1 MPEASTAI
9 PCRRAFAAE
18 SCSVR
23 SQPSGTR
30 GIPSLVGSIRAGLAF
45 LQIRLRERRRKH
57 MCLHR
62 GPVPQALRRHER
74 WSVDFVHV
82 SYSMAGHFGVL
93 TVVDQF
99 SRQTPLLEPR
109 FSFSGR
115 DVVAA
120 LHPQTCSGGLR
131 FGQHVDDAVEQTFR
145 HPTSRL
151 ALTTARLTR
160 DHDLLRSVQADS
172 FPALGTL
179 LAVRH
184 RQQRTAPKTGIDHRL
199 GRHSQSLAPFVKHSA
214 KRRTGGD

>member
-23 SQPSGTR
+23 PQASGTR

-62 GPVPQALRRHER
+62 GPVPQALRTHER

-93 TVVDQF
+93 MFRGDCALVSMST
-99 SRQTPLLEPR
+99 TPWNKRSVIPR
-109 FSFSGR
+109 
-115 DVVAA
+115 A
-120 LHPQTCSGGLR
+120 
-131 FGQHVDDAVEQTFR
+131 
-145 HPTSRL
+145 L

-160 DHDLLRSVQADS
+160 DHDLLGSVQPDS
-172 FPALGTL
+172 CPALGTL